1 MSAPMKRERQKKIML
16 AWRLLLSLFVVVL
29 IAVVVAIVVAL
40 VGAGVNYVLE
50 YSQ

>member
-29 IAVVVAIVVAL
+29 IAVVVAV